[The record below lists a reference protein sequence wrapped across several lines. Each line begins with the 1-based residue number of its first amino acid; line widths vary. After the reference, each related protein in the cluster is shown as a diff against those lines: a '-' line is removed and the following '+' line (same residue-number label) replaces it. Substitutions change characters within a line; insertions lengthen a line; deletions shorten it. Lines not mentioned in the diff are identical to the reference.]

1 MTTFIDYKKQVLD
14 IPQLNLNANLPDN
27 NVWKLIRGASRTQYF
42 KLPATSNTS
51 TSNIIWNVIPPST
64 TTVIDRMMLMEFDW
78 SLVFNPLS
86 NNVNIFNAAN
96 ITATSNAPQVTPA
109 DNNIRGLGIM
119 ADGYDAPR
127 FLGTTQGCASEHV
140 QINGSDL
147 NCQVFEY
154 ADAFFRYNIDSENKL
169 GKLNIFPSMQDC
181 YNTYFSQVMS
191 SQAIYN
197 GPIQNNR
204 NPLGDLGKASYNS
217 EIPRGAFD
225 IKIFAVDNTIVGTN
239 KIRQFNRFGDLQTA
253 TPTNPSATPATEAQ
267 QTYELRNIN
276 VRVEYKTVEPV
287 IISPCIVGD
296 YQKAGLI
303 GVQNLTINLQMKSNF
318 NQYLWSKG
326 FSGYNTTVTF
336 VDNKPVWTIPTA
348 TLLNGY
354 DLTIPGF
361 GACSSA
367 SLLQAPNLILTYYTP
382 QVNTVDYL
390 LSQSHLYE
398 LFKPDYFVSQSTLN
412 NIAGYGMASKVSSQ
426 NIQFSSIP
434 LCIYIFCCQRDSD
447 RTIYSTDT
455 YCRFENLFITF
466 NNDTSILNNI
476 QQYSL
481 FELCRE
487 NGLKMS
493 YFDFKDQVGNV
504 IKIMGNQLNLGPD
517 GISGKLGNYNFSFS
531 ADVYN
536 LSPYAMNLEL
546 RVLPVYQG
554 EWIIS
559 NEVVLQQIGLS
570 DTSILTNNPEISIS
584 NQQFYDMQKENSF
597 YGAGLKDTF
606 KKYGSKVIQYGKAV
620 APYVKKYGPQAVQ
633 LVEKGVEYLAPSC
646 SGYSKDEAMKLINKK
661 GKGMVGG
668 AP

>member
-64 TTVIDRMMLMEFDW
+64 TTVIDRMMLMKFDW
-78 SLVFNPLS
+78 ELRFSRAADNTQIMGAVATPLNS
-86 NNVNIFNAAN
+86 RAPLIVPTGNAA
-96 ITATSNAPQVTPA
+96 SLL
-109 DNNIRGLGIM
+109 RFM

-181 YNTYFSQVMS
+181 YNNYFSALNS
-191 SQAIYN
+191 SKAIYN
-197 GPIQNNR
+197 GPQAGNR
-204 NPLGDLGKASYNS
+204 NPLGNLGKACYNS

-225 IKIFAVDNTIVGTN
+225 VTILDGVSTTVYNSFGELPVPGTAAGN
-239 KIRQFNRFGDLQTA
+239 SCR
-253 TPTNPSATPATEAQ
+253 
-267 QTYELRNIN
+267 
-276 VRVEYKTVEPV
+276 VRYSTVEPV

-318 NQYLWSKG
+318 YQYLWSKG
-326 FSGYNTTVTF
+326 YAGYAPNPTISATGVPTWIIS
-336 VDNKPVWTIPTA
+336 VDGGGLQNIASFGQCDGA
-348 TLLNGY
+348 TLTETPELF
-354 DLTIPGF
+354 LV
-361 GACSSA
+361 
-367 SLLQAPNLILTYYTP
+367 YYTP

-398 LFKPDYFVSQSTLN
+398 LFKPDYFVTQSNLTDVG
-412 NIAGYGMASKVSSQ
+412 AYQTKTRVSSQ

-434 LCIYIFCCQRDSD
+434 LCIYIYCCQRDSD

-455 YCRFENLFITF
+455 YARFDNIFITF

-476 QQYSL
+476 QQFSL
-481 FELCRE
+481 YELCRE
-487 NGLKMS
+487 NGLKIS
-493 YFDFKDQVGNV
+493 YFDFKDQVGNI

-517 GISGKLGNYNFSFS
+517 GISGKLGNYNFSFQ
-531 ADVYN
+531 ADVTN

-570 DTSILTNNPEISIS
+570 DTSILTNNPEVSIS

-606 KKYGSKVIQYGKAV
+606 KKYGSKAIQYGKAA
-620 APYVKKYGPQAVQ
+620 APYIKKYGPKAIE
-633 LVEKGVEYLAPSC
+633 LVEKGVEYLGPLLAA
-646 SGYSKDEAMKLINKK
+646 GYSEEEAMKMINKK

-668 AP
+668 ARVNRARLGKNRLL